1 MKNIRLGYR
10 LGACFAVL
18 SLLACL
24 LGYVGYRG
32 INLGED
38 VFDNMADDALP
49 RIEALAQMRF
59 NMRNVIVAQRTLLS
73 SCLTAQHR
81 AQQYANVDDARRLY
95 ADAMKRYE
103 ALPRPAEEQ
112 QLFDALKLALVDAKR
127 FNDES
132 FAKLRAW
139 EQKQDDPRILDE
151 AEDIILNKATDTNR
165 KLFSTLGSLIEYAV
179 KDARADK
186 DQANAELKQ
195 FKVTLF
201 SVSAFAILLSI
212 GAGVVVTLSITT
224 PLRATLGFA
233 ETVARGKLDEQL
245 GVTQADEVGRLA
257 DSLRAMVGALRERIT
272 EANAKSE
279 QAAQESERARLA
291 TEEAREATRKAE
303 RARAEGMLQAA
314 GKLQGVAEII
324 TSASEQLSAQVEQS
338 SRGADIQ
345 TRRVGETATAME
357 EMTAT
362 VLEVA
367 RSATDAASIAEAARS
382 KAREGQ
388 DVVETVVSSIGK
400 VQKQALEM
408 KQDMATLGNQAEGI
422 GQILNVISDI
432 ADQTN
437 LLALNAAIEAARAGE
452 AGRGFAVV
460 ADEVRKLAE
469 KTMTATREVGEAI
482 GGIQQGTRKNIT
494 NVESTVATIGEVST
508 LAGRSGTAL
517 SEIVSLS
524 VNVSDQIRSIATA
537 SEQQSASSEE
547 IAHAIEDV
555 SRISSEA
562 SDAMRQSAFAIQE
575 LASQAQELKSL
586 IDELKREGST

>member
-38 VFDNMADDALP
+38 AFDNMADDALP

-73 SCLTAQHR
+73 SRLTAQQR

-112 QLFDALKLALVDAKR
+112 QLFAALKLALVDAKR